1 MIDSDNIFSAK
12 ETRSALRSF
21 EVDNEGLRNNL
32 KLKAFR

>member
-21 EVDNEGLRNNL
+21 EVDNEGLRNEF
-32 KLKAFR
+32 KVKSV